1 MRRRENSLS
10 ADDLMVRL
18 RSSVLLQIFIVKKQ
32 EAPIIGFVLLEERGF
47 TVLGSTSPFVSP
59 NLAVF
64 FISNDGVDGIVVRLL
79 FVRAR
84 YRLVDAPS
92 CRGLSFILEVYAQ
105 NRN

>member
-1 MRRRENSLS
+1 
-10 ADDLMVRL
+10 MVRL

-32 EAPIIGFVLLEERGF
+32 KAPIIGLVLLEESGF
-47 TVLGSTSPFVSP
+47 TVIGSTSPFVSLY
-59 NLAVF
+59 LAVL
-64 FISNDGVDGIVVRLL
+64 FISHDGVSAIVFRLL

-84 YRLVDAPS
+84 YRLVDALS